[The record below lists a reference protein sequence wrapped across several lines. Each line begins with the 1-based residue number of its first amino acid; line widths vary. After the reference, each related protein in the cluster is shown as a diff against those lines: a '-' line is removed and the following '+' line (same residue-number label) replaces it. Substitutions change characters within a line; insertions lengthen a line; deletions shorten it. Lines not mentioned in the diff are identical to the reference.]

1 MGETNVYTVSQVN
14 NYVKKVFLK
23 DKLLQ
28 DIKVIGEISN
38 YKLHHPSGHMYFS
51 LKDEKSLLR
60 CVFFRSRNKSLKF
73 DLAEGIR
80 VIVRGSISLYERSGI
95 YQLYVEE
102 MEPEGL
108 GELFLAYE
116 QLKEKLLGQGL
127 FDEGRKKPLPRIPQK
142 IGLITSPSG
151 AAVRDFLTTLSRR
164 YPCVNVKMFPVVVQG
179 HEAPGQI
186 ITALK
191 ALDQLS
197 LDIIVITRG
206 GGSIEELF
214 TFNNEELVRSVY
226 NINTPVVSAVGH
238 ETDFTL
244 IDFVSDK
251 RASTPTAAAEMIAP
265 EKQEF
270 LRYIA
275 EQENRLKNLFEKCLK
290 ENKWL
295 LERLCESHAF
305 KLPREKI
312 YYGHQQLDEIRQ
324 RLSRSVSSQL
334 KFKEAGLENLAA
346 RLEALSPLKVLS
358 RGFVYVKS
366 EEKGMIRS
374 VEQLRE
380 NQIVNI
386 IFLDGEVVA
395 RIERKSKIDLYKGSS
410 EG

>member
-1 MGETNVYTVSQVN
+1 MEETNVYTVSQVN
-14 NYVKKVFLK
+14 NYVKKIFLK

-38 YKLHHPSGHMYFS
+38 YKLHHPSGHMYLS

-80 VIVRGSISLYERSGI
+80 VVVRGSISLYERSGI

-164 YPCVNVKMFPVVVQG
+164 YPCVNVKMFPVIVQG

-191 ALDQLS
+191 ALDKLS

-226 NINTPVVSAVGH
+226 NVNTPVVSAVGH

-275 EQENRLKNLFEKCLK
+275 EQENRLKNLFEKRLK

-295 LERLCESHAF
+295 LERLSKSHAF

-324 RLSRSVSSQL
+324 RLSRSISSQL
-334 KFKEAGLENLAA
+334 KFKAAGLENLAA

-366 EEKGMIRS
+366 EEKGIIRS

-386 IFLDGEVVA
+386 IFLDGEAVA
-395 RIERKSKIDLYKGSS
+395 RIERKRKKYLYKGSS